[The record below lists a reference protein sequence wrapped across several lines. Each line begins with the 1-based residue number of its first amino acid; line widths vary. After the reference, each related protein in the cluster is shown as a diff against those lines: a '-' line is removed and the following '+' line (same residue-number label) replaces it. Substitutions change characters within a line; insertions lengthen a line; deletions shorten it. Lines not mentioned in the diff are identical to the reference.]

1 METEQLYN
9 LNWSLTTT
17 DPRDPVLPWEFGFPS
32 PPPQRPG
39 PEQQGDNGGAAA
51 MWADPE
57 LDLLL
62 SASSYPMPEPVQL
75 PEMQGFEQNEPLQ
88 LFGGVLLD
96 NSGYPDEI
104 AEAADASA
112 LSGPNG
118 RPKRST
124 KTTATA
130 TGDAVRK
137 RGRPR
142 KVFADGG
149 INPEERRRMQ
159 VRMAQR
165 AYRSR
170 KEANV
175 GLLKDRI
182 NQLETA
188 VKQMSTAVISFGDEL
203 VRSGA
208 LDSHPDLLR
217 PLGNT
222 VQACLALPAIPQL
235 DGDAD
240 SQLELPDG
248 SMQRKLLPIY
258 PSPSSSGSESS
269 DTMDIL
275 EFIDR
280 LHVTCSYQAYLVC
293 ANPAVPLRRLEKP
306 FRMLLSLM
314 PRAFVAEYFKDWL
327 LARAGHKTLDHWD
340 HIPFFQI
347 GGAGTHYKTKTG
359 GYYPFHRSQKPSRV
373 TDDLSQFPSDIR
385 EQLDDEWFDL
395 GDLEGYLREREIV
408 FPAYIPAV
416 TSVGLGEKSPS
427 PNSASRLISAL
438 VRCAICLGRSPGF
451 RKCDVETAVDEFQ
464 ASMANSDSS

>member
-9 LNWSLTTT
+9 LGWGLTS
-17 DPRDPVLPWEFGFPS
+17 DPGDPLLPWEFGFPS
-32 PPPQRPG
+32 PHPRRPG
-39 PEQQGDNGGAAA
+39 QEQTDNGGNA
-51 MWADPE
+51 MWADPQ

-62 SASSYPMPEPVQL
+62 SASSYPIPEP
-75 PEMQGFEQNEPLQ
+75 MQFSGTQDFDQNDAVQ
-88 LFGGVLLD
+88 LFGGVVLE
-96 NSGYPDEI
+96 NGYPGGEIDESP
-104 AEAADASA
+104 DAPA
-112 LSGPNG
+112 LAGPKQ
-118 RPKRST
+118 PKRAT
-124 KTTATA
+124 KATA
-130 TGDAVRK
+130 GGDSARK

-142 KVFADGG
+142 KVITDGG
-149 INPEERRRMQ
+149 VDPEERRRMQ

-175 GLLKDRI
+175 SSLKDRI

-208 LDSHPDLLR
+208 LDTYPELLR

-222 VQACLALPAIPQL
+222 VQACLALPTIPQL
-235 DGDAD
+235 EGDSD
-240 SQLELPDG
+240 HQLELPDR
-248 SMQRKLLPIY
+248 STQKKLLSIY

-293 ANPAVPLRRLEKP
+293 ANPAVPLRQLEQP

-314 PRAFVAEYFKDWL
+314 PRALVAEYFKDWL
-327 LARAGHKTLDHWD
+327 LARAGHKALDHWD

-347 GGAGTHYKTKTG
+347 GGAGTHYAPQSR
-359 GYYPFHRSQKPSRV
+359 GYYPFHHSQKSSTI
-373 TDDLSQFPSDIR
+373 TDDLSHFPSDIQQ
-385 EQLDDEWFDL
+385 ELDDEWFDL

-408 FPAYIPAV
+408 FPAYIPAIA
-416 TSVGLGEKSPS
+416 SVGLGEKGPS
-427 PNSASRLISAL
+427 PNRVSRLISAL

-451 RKCDVETAVDEFQ
+451 RKCDVEKAVDEFQ
-464 ASMANSDSS
+464 ASMADSS